1 MNAVALGLDRA
12 RTEVRTYF
20 RAGDSVLFTF
30 AFPVIMLLVFSTA
43 FSELPDF
50 GTAPGGAV
58 VDAATYYLP
67 GMIASGVLLSGVQ
80 GLAIDI
86 AGERGDG
93 TLKRLAGT
101 PLPVASYLLGK
112 AGQVL
117 VTGLLQLVV
126 LLAVAT
132 LVFGV
137 DLPSEPAAWARFAGI
152 WLLGITTTSLLGV
165 ALSRLPRSG
174 RSASAVIVPV
184 TVVLQFI
191 SGVYLPFSQLPG
203 WLQGVA
209 SAFPLRWLAQGT
221 RSVFLPPEFAA
232 AEPGGTWGLGAVVL
246 WLTVWLAAGLV
257 VTRLTFRWIRQ
268 DD

>member
-1 MNAVALGLDRA
+1 
-12 RTEVRTYF
+12 
-20 RAGDSVLFTF
+20 
-30 AFPVIMLLVFSTA
+30 
-43 FSELPDF
+43 
-50 GTAPGGAV
+50 
-58 VDAATYYLP
+58 
-67 GMIASGVLLSGVQ
+67 VLLSGVQ

-137 DLPSEPAAWARFAGI
+137 DLPREPAAWARFAGI

-203 WLQGVA
+203 WLQAVA